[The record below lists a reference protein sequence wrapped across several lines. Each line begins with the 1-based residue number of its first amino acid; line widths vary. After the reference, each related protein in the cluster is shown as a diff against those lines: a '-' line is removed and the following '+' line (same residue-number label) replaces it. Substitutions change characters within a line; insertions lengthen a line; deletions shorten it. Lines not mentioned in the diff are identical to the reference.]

1 MVRHNVSE
9 GEGQGRSAGGS
20 DSMESVMAAMAQD
33 GDEGRLDGL
42 LLDRMSRYLDT
53 HAISVRLFDDA
64 ALEKMRSVN
73 QDVTAKYSH
82 IFAQSGIIQKSTWC
96 FVFCVGF
103 DGARRCAAA

>member
-1 MVRHNVSE
+1 MVRHNVTE
-9 GEGQGRSAGGS
+9 GEGQGRSAGGA

-33 GDEGRLDGL
+33 GDENRLDGL
-42 LLDRMSRYLDT
+42 LIERMSRYLDT

-82 IFAQSGIIQKSTWC
+82 IFAQSGMQSIS
-96 FVFCVGF
+96 CVLEWTPIA
-103 DGARRCAAA
+103 DGARRCAA